1 MIARGWSGL
10 DSHLTRILIKIPS
23 PKNHLNDP
31 HFFRMNQPASPNTRR
46 RLAPSR
52 KRCLREVGLV
62 WRGGWCRLRSRL
74 WLILLAIGI
83 GVALVWLG
91 GNTDKDLLDQVRLD
105 PNTAATQ
112 AAKCISDYSD
122 LFLCVPLSL
131 ALWIIGVLR
140 KRARWR
146 RLGLACLMAALM
158 AGLIVMMF
166 KHVIGRPRPDAARAF
181 PHLLYGP
188 GTRSKLHS
196 FPSGHTATS
205 TATGISLIAA
215 APLLAIPGTIYAASV
230 GWSRMQLRK
239 HYPMDVAVGA
249 AIGLICGA
257 CFAST
262 VPGSVI
268 RLSRRKR
275 PPEKNEE

>member
-1 MIARGWSGL
+1 
-10 DSHLTRILIKIPS
+10 
-23 PKNHLNDP
+23 
-31 HFFRMNQPASPNTRR
+31 MNPPVSPNPNR
-46 RLAPSR
+46 RLAASR
-52 KRCLREVGLV
+52 RRCLREAGLV
-62 WRGGWCRLRSRL
+62 WHGGWCRLRSRL

-83 GVALVWLG
+83 GLTLIGLG
-91 GNTDKDLLDQVRLD
+91 GDADKDLLEQVRLD
-105 PNTAATQ
+105 PSAATTQ
-112 AAKCISDYSD
+112 TAKCISGYSD

-140 KRARWR
+140 RRARWR

-158 AGLIVMMF
+158 AGLIVTVC
-166 KHVIGRPRPDAARAF
+166 KHVVGRPRPDAARAF
-181 PHLLYGP
+181 PQRLYGP
-188 GTRSKLHS
+188 GTRTKLHS

-239 HYPMDVAVGA
+239 HYPMDVATGA
-249 AIGLICGA
+249 IIGLLCGA

-275 PPEKNEE
+275 PPEKDDG